1 MRPSACTRRST
12 DPLVAPIIPAENWS
26 SGETSSQQHGRPRC
40 LPTLSGNLCG
50 RFCLRLPHGIYASST
65 KRNAHLPIPF
75 GMVARERHAGRYPA
89 GPNLP
94 NDFLGA
100 LGWADVKRK
109 IPMRPEHEFRIG
121 SITKMFTGLTG
132 AQLEREGL
140 LKTDSVITNYLAKS
154 ITDRIANGDR
164 ITVKHLLQH
173 RSGIYDF
180 DDNPRWILRYAVLD
194 RRGGWPPT
202 RHLKYVY
209 NKPSRFPPGK
219 RYEYSNSNF
228 ILLGLI
234 IDQVTGHSHSIEIR
248 KRFLD
253 PLQLTNTYY
262 ELNEPARGERAHG
275 YERLPCFSL
284 DTYDWTPITGGSMG
298 LVSTVSVLAAFVRDV
313 GNRMRLKGS
322 RALAFP
328 AYAEVWDVVWQVAD
342 HKTTPLSV
350 ASAFFDDVGT
360 SVFFGH
366 AGAVPGYLCFAWR
379 DPKRGITIVWFGSS
393 TLGRDRN
400 ASGRFERILEQ
411 ALFDLTLEQPHC
423 ERENSGH
430 AK

>member
-12 DPLVAPIIPAENWS
+12 DPLVAPIFRQKIGQAVKPQANSMAVRAAFQLFLAICVGVFVCGCRMAFTPLPRKETRTYQSLLEWSHEN
-26 SGETSSQQHGRPRC
+26 
-40 LPTLSGNLCG
+40 
-50 RFCLRLPHGIYASST
+50 
-65 KRNAHLPIPF
+65 
-75 GMVARERHAGRYPA
+75 GMPGAILLVQTPQT
-89 GPNLP
+89 N
-94 NDFLGA
+94 FLGA

-121 SITKMFTGLTG
+121 SITKMFTGLTVL
-132 AQLEREGL
+132 QLERDGL
-140 LKTDSVITNYLAKS
+140 LKTDSVITNYLPKS
-154 ITDRIANGDR
+154 ITDPIANSDR

-173 RSGIYDF
+173 GSGIYDF
-180 DDNPRWILRYAVLD
+180 LDNPRWILRYAVLD
-194 RRGGWPPT
+194 RRGDWPPS

-209 NKPSRFPPGK
+209 NKPARFPPGK

-298 LVSTVSVLAAFVRDV
+298 LVSTVSDLAVFVRDV
-313 GNRMRLKGS
+313 GNRMRLKGCRDS
-322 RALAFP
+322 AFP
-328 AYAEVWDVVWQVAD
+328 AYGEDWGVVWQRAD
-342 HKTTPLSV
+342 HNTTPLSV
-350 ASAFFDDVGT
+350 ASAFFDDDGT

-379 DPKRGITIVWFGSS
+379 DPKRGITIIWFGSS
-393 TLGRDRN
+393 TLGRDRS

-411 ALFDLTLEQPHC
+411 ALFDLTLEQPHG
-423 ERENSGH
+423 EREDSGH

>member
-1 MRPSACTRRST
+1 MAFTPLPRKETRTCQSLLEWSHENGM
-12 DPLVAPIIPAENWS
+12 PGAILLVQTPQTN
-26 SGETSSQQHGRPRC
+26 
-40 LPTLSGNLCG
+40 
-50 RFCLRLPHGIYASST
+50 
-65 KRNAHLPIPF
+65 
-75 GMVARERHAGRYPA
+75 
-89 GPNLP
+89 
-94 NDFLGA
+94 FLGA

-121 SITKMFTGLTG
+121 SITKMFTGLTVV
-132 AQLEREGL
+132 QLEREGL
-140 LKTDSVITNYLAKS
+140 LKTDSVITNYLPKS
-154 ITDRIANGDR
+154 ITDHIANSDR
-164 ITVKHLLQH
+164 ITVRHLLQH
-173 RSGIYDF
+173 GSGIYDF
-180 DDNPRWILRYAVLD
+180 LDNPRWILRYAVLD
-194 RRGGWPPT
+194 RRGDWPPS

-209 NKPSRFPPGK
+209 NKPPRFPSGK

-262 ELNEPARGERAHG
+262 ELSEPARGERAHG

-298 LVSTVSVLAAFVRDV
+298 LVSTVSDLAVFVRDV
-313 GNRMRLKGS
+313 GNRTRPKAS
-322 RALAFP
+322 RDSAFP
-328 AYAEVWDVVWQVAD
+328 AYGDDWGVVWQRAG
-342 HKTTPLSV
+342 HNTTPLSV
-350 ASAFFDDVGT
+350 ASAFSDDDGR

-411 ALFDLTLEQPHC
+411 ALFDLTLEQPHG
-423 ERENSGH
+423 EREDSGH